1 MTILTVFGDLLF
13 FGDSLFCLELG
24 EFLCL
29 DLDSLLAFSS
39 DFCDCGIGFDV
50 VAVFLACLFC
60 LYFVGIITFELAV
73 MLKSFSS
80 KYVSVAFV
88 SGFFNL

>member
-1 MTILTVFGDLLF
+1 MFFGDL
-13 FGDSLFCLELG
+13 LFCLELG

-39 DFCDCGIGFDV
+39 DVCDCGFGFDV

-60 LYFVGIITFELAV
+60 LYFVGIMTFELAV
-73 MLKSFSS
+73 MLNPFHQKMFLLLLIQ
-80 KYVSVAFV
+80 VF
-88 SGFFNL
+88 